1 MYAKKAVRRIH
12 VSTFTLQ
19 QIKLVEYSR
28 NLHDY
33 AKIYKLQPSQSF
45 SHFMIILKVIC
56 CYMYVRAT
64 FAQLVFFFLNFL
76 GRVDVDSQKSN
87 NNLVVFLIEF
97 NISINPI
104 RHT

>member
-1 MYAKKAVRRIH
+1 MFAKKAVRRIH

-56 CYMYVRAT
+56 CYVRAT

-87 NNLVVFLIEF
+87 NHLVVFLIEF